1 MSNLLFKKGTYDGL
15 KALELASKI
24 ENGTIYFTAD
34 EGGLY
39 IGAGDAQKAV
49 RIQGSVLYFD
59 TVQDFF
65 DKTEPPYS
73 SDVLYFIAKSV
84 NADGTTELW
93 NALLHWDPT
102 AGENKTGAFVQINTT
117 AQDLEALTGR
127 VTEAETGIS
136 KLQEDLGTANDEI
149 EALQNK
155 DDAIDEEIADIKRI
169 LGGVATDENLEK
181 LNQTV
186 QEHTASIE
194 AINGEIGTIKGNIE
208 TVNSNITNL
217 DTNKA
222 DKTEVTAVD
231 GKVTALTEVVT
242 GQGATIGEH
251 TKSIEDLKAED
262 VKINAALS
270 KKAESETVQTLD
282 AEVDALT
289 ARVAKN
295 ETDISSANGEIE
307 RHGTAIENLK
317 TRASDLERDVGE
329 LQTLSEGFVTKTTY
343 NEHIGHYNDLVTEVG
358 KKASA
363 DALAT
368 EHSRVDGLVT
378 SVNELNATV
387 PNLATKEEL
396 ANEKDA
402 LLSGI
407 NKNAA
412 NIAKNVTAI
421 EKNADAIDELQGT
434 TAEHEAA
441 ISELK
446 DRLDGHDDDIST
458 LTSGV
463 AANAA
468 AVATKAEQSA
478 LDAVDDKIGDIG
490 DDTTVAERLADHDT
504 SISDLQDKDDELA
517 NEIAGLKSVDSQIN
531 TQIESILANKA
542 DKTAL
547 AATDAKVAEH
557 GQTIAEHT
565 TSINTIKGDY
575 LKAAD
580 KTELLNKITN
590 DIHAANA
597 MTYKGGIADADEFA
611 VIKNSGTVSIGDT
624 YVITAPFG
632 DNALGQLY
640 AGDLVVASVAEGKK
654 EDNGVIPTD
663 DLVWVKVDTGYVES
677 HESTLDVKKVEAV
690 DEAVIGEKAEKA
702 IVRLSSHIATKEDER
717 GNLGKITIQGSENI
731 TIETTGDA
739 TSGFVV
745 NIGMK
750 WGSF

>member
-127 VTEAETGIS
+127 VTATETGIS
-136 KLQEDLGTANDEI
+136 DLREDLETANDEI

-155 DDAIDEEIADIKRI
+155 DDAIDVEIADIKRI

-186 QEHTASIE
+186 QEHTTKIE
-194 AINGEIGTIKGNIE
+194 AINGEINTIKGNIE
-208 TVNSNITNL
+208 TINGNITNL

-231 GKVTALTEVVT
+231 DKVTALTGVVT
-242 GQGATIGEH
+242 GQGTTIGEH

-329 LQTLSEGFVTKTTY
+329 LQTLSEGFVTKITY

-368 EHSRVDGLVT
+368 VQSRVDNLET
-378 SVNELNATV
+378 SVNELNDTV
-387 PNLATKEEL
+387 PNLATKDEL
-396 ANEKDA
+396 ANAKTA
-402 LLSGI
+402 LLSNI
-407 NKNAA
+407 NENTA
-412 NIAKNVTAI
+412 NIAKNAAAI
-421 EKNADAIDELQGT
+421 GENADAIDELQST
-434 TAEHEAA
+434 TAEHETA
-441 ISELK
+441 IGEL
-446 DRLDGHDDDIST
+446 DSRLDGHDNSIST

-463 AANAA
+463 ADNAA
-468 AVATKAEQSA
+468 AIATKAEQSA
-478 LDAVDDKIGDIG
+478 LDAVDGKIGDIG
-490 DDTTVAERLADHDT
+490 DTTVAERLAAHDT
-504 SISDLQDKDDELA
+504 SISNLQSEDSRLAGEIDK
-517 NEIAGLKSVDSQIN
+517 LKNADTEIN
-531 TQIESILANKA
+531 TQINSILTNKA

-565 TSINTIKGDY
+565 TSINAIKGDY